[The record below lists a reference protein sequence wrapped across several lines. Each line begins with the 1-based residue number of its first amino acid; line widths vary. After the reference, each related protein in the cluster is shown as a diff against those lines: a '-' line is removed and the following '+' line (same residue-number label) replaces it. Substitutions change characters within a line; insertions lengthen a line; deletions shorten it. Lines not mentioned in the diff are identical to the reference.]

1 RTWSCTWSTARTRI
15 RRSRSGRY
23 PVPAA
28 LAWLYRGAGVR
39 CAPHLAGVGEDAAAI
54 AGRYL
59 RLAVPVGLAVPA
71 VRGLARRLAALFRD
85 PGVVTDLMPVPAE
98 PGGGPAVAAD
108 TAYYPMDRM
117 PDDIREAIEEGHR
130 PHDDNLAVLREYRP
144 DVRRHLIPADD
155 GHVEVFTA
163 GTGPTVVLMHPFN
176 IGAGFFG
183 PQMRDL
189 ADRYQVVVVHYPGVG
204 ATRASGDLSVR
215 GLADR
220 MHRTLRRL
228 DVTWPLHVG
237 GASFGGLMAMA
248 FTLDHPDDVASLTL
262 IGSSYKVGNRS
273 GEMNRLS
280 VVAGEDFDTL
290 MRHADPAEIEGTRQ
304 RLEDLLLRCESMDP
318 QTGLR
323 YLDEF
328 TADPG
333 LVPRLGEI
341 RTPTLI
347 VHGRHDTVVP
357 VRTGHLLHGL
367 IDTARYEEFADAG
380 HFPSLTASRRFNDL
394 LAHFLDQAGRP

>member
-1 RTWSCTWSTARTRI
+1 
-15 RRSRSGRY
+15 
-23 PVPAA
+23 
-28 LAWLYRGAGVR
+28 
-39 CAPHLAGVGEDAAAI
+39 
-54 AGRYL
+54 
-59 RLAVPVGLAVPA
+59 
-71 VRGLARRLAALFRD
+71 
-85 PGVVTDLMPVPAE
+85 
-98 PGGGPAVAAD
+98 
-108 TAYYPMDRM
+108 
-117 PDDIREAIEEGHR
+117 
-130 PHDDNLAVLREYRP
+130 
-144 DVRRHLIPADD
+144 
-155 GHVEVFTA
+155 
-163 GTGPTVVLMHPFN
+163 
-176 IGAGFFG
+176 
-183 PQMRDL
+183 MRDL